1 MSTVSLRDA
10 KAELSELVDEVI
22 NGGTVTITRDGKPV
36 AAIIPINAGDT
47 EEVKQVPKR
56 SFLEHLEAFPE
67 PGMVF
72 ERNRS
77 PSRDVD
83 L

>member
-1 MSTVSLRDA
+1 MATVNVRDVNTD
-10 KAELSELVDEVI
+10 LSELVDEVI
-22 NGGTVTITRDGKPV
+22 KGGSVIITRDGKPV
-36 AAIIPINAGDT
+36 AT
-47 EEVKQVPKR
+47 LVPVESEPQTDPAQKLNFVD
-56 SFLEHLEAFPE
+56 FLKSFPE

-72 ERNRS
+72 ERNPS

>member
-1 MSTVSLRDA
+1 MATVSVRDVNTD
-10 KAELSELVDEVI
+10 LSELVDEVI
-22 NGGTVTITRDGKPV
+22 KGGSVTITRDGKPV
-36 AAIIPINAGDT
+36 ATLVAVESDETHDQSRRPNLVD
-47 EEVKQVPKR
+47 
-56 SFLEHLEAFPE
+56 FLKTFPE

-72 ERNRS
+72 ERNPS